1 MIDLT
6 KPIYVG
12 RDDISERFGCS
23 KITKRV
29 WATVNGVEMEWEYP
43 SGKPLGPHP
52 PLTNVPPAEERW
64 YVQMLSDGNK
74 VGPVHNSE
82 PADQKQVVK
91 VAILGPGEPPL
102 SYYASL
108 HSELRIAKANAEADS
123 TRIAALE
130 GMVRE
135 LSDELVKHENHELC
149 GLHISYKLMTRAKNL
164 LNGQYMGLPKD

>member
-6 KPIYVG
+6 KPVKCDGILMEYL
-12 RDDISERFGCS
+12 RYEDDECI
-23 KITKRV
+23 KIVDYDKDWYWLSDGT
-29 WATVNGVEMEWEYP
+29 
-43 SGKPLGPHP
+43 PLGDWP

-130 GMVRE
+130 GALNGMCKFLESAYWRE
-135 LSDELVKHENHELC
+135 NDPEHMASITQIV
-149 GLHISYKLMTRAKNL
+149 GSAKNL
-164 LNGQYMGLPKD
+164 LNE

>member
-6 KPIYVG
+6 KPVYCGGEEVNVEISMSQGY
-12 RDDISERFGCS
+12 ISEIDTHRWWYRDGTRPNT
-23 KITKRV
+23 I
-29 WATVNGVEMEWEYP
+29 Y
-43 SGKPLGPHP
+43 P
-52 PLTNVPPAEERW
+52 PLTNEPRKEFQEMMDALHEID
-64 YVQMLSDGNK
+64 Q
-74 VGPVHNSE
+74 

-130 GMVRE
+130 GMVGELDAKLQQWLDGYDHPGWWRE
-135 LSDELVKHENHELC
+135 EMGQLL
-149 GLHISYKLMTRAKNL
+149 TRAKNL
-164 LNGQYMGLPKD
+164 LNEQR